1 MKKSGIIGKILK
13 LRLIYKL
20 STSYLIM
27 VLIMILVGTIGLR
40 EIYNIGDLSVN
51 MYKEK
56 MMPLTKMENISRL
69 MYQYRLLVFQHLGE
83 EDPDKMKEIVIK
95 SEAKNTEIQEALNQ
109 ENLLTQE
116 ETLIV
121 LKEQWLQFI
130 TSAQE
135 IIVLSSEYEKESAN
149 EIAKTDNNDGFNKVN
164 QTIETVITALKED
177 SEISYVQTKNII
189 SSSLIT
195 MLIIMLAGILVAL
208 LLAITI
214 SRIVTKP
221 LGGEP
226 EDMAEITKGISIGDL
241 DIQVDL
247 GKKKPSGLLADML
260 NMREVLQRRV
270 KLADAIADGNLTE
283 EVILISEKDML
294 GSALQRMTN
303 GLNHLLSE
311 IVSNSRALNKSS
323 EDLTRAS
330 AQMSELSHDVNIKT
344 DTVSGAAHEISI
356 NISTMA
362 SSSEEMSANIKSISD
377 RSSHMLENTEIMIK
391 TVEDITNS
399 IEDVALKSKKSAEI
413 TDNAKKMSGD
423 ATSEIQKLSQSASE
437 IGEVTEII
445 KEISQQT
452 NLLALNAN
460 IEAATA
466 GDAGKG
472 FAVVANEI
480 KELAK
485 QSSKAAQSIGTKIT
499 DVQEMTQ
506 GAVNKIEQV
515 ADIIGE
521 ISESS
526 NAISELSNNQ
536 SNAAG
541 NMSESVKETTNG
553 FQDITNLIREL
564 SNAAREIAAHSAE
577 LEKGSADISKN
588 ISEVNGAMDN
598 SEKSV
603 NTVKEESENLTDIAS
618 KQNELVKSF
627 KLKK

>member
-1 MKKSGIIGKILK
+1 M
-13 LRLIYKL
+13 RLIYKL